1 APSPWCC
8 VRGWR
13 RKMAANNPNSEALE
27 RCAIL
32 IMSLGEDGAAEV
44 FKYLSAR
51 EVQQIGTAMAA
62 LKQVT
67 RGDVDKVLEEF
78 RQEADQ
84 FMAITLG
91 SDEYIRSV
99 LNKAL
104 GTDRA
109 AGLIEDIL
117 EGSEGASGIDALN
130 WLDAQNVAELI
141 VDEHPQIIATI
152 LVHLERDRASDVLAL
167 LPERLRNDVMLRI
180 ATFGGVQPAALQELT
195 EVLNNVLSG
204 QGAKRSKMGGV
215 RAAAEILNYMSSVE
229 EESVVANLRELDS
242 DLAQRIVDEM
252 FVFENLVDV
261 EDTAIQLILKEIDTP
276 QLTIALKGAPEEL
289 REKFFRNMSK
299 RAADMLR
306 DDLEAQGPVRMSRV
320 EEEQKNILGA
330 ARRLAEAG
338 RITLTR
344 SGNDEYVCF
353 TTFPLR
359 CRRPLAPLGKGIVRP
374 GAGRRVSRRRRRTGS
389 GIRLAGSRRSAGR
402 NRTPA

>member
-1 APSPWCC
+1 MSVSP
-8 VRGWR
+8 
-13 RKMAANNPNSEALE
+13 AQTEALN

-32 IMSLGEDGAAEV
+32 IMSLGEDAAAEV

-51 EVQQIGTAMAA
+51 EVQQIGMAMAS
-62 LKQVT
+62 LKQIT

-91 SDEYIRSV
+91 SDDYIRSV
-99 LNKAL
+99 LTKAL
-104 GTDRA
+104 GSDRA

-117 EGSEGASGIDALN
+117 EGSDGASGIDALN

-141 VDEHPQIIATI
+141 MDEHPQIIATI

-180 ATFGGVQPAALQELT
+180 ATFGGVQPQALQELT
-195 EVLNNVLSG
+195 DVLNNVLSG

-215 RAAAEILNYMSSVE
+215 RAAAEILNYMTSAE

-252 FVFENLVDV
+252 FVFENLIDV
-261 EDTAIQLILKEIDTP
+261 EDTAIQLILKEIDTS
-276 QLTIALKGAPEEL
+276 QLTIALKSAPEEL
-289 REKFFRNMSK
+289 REKFFNNMSN

-330 ARRLAEAG
+330 ARKLAEAG
-338 RITLTR
+338 QLTLTR
-344 SGNDEYVCF
+344 SANDEYV
-353 TTFPLR
+353 
-359 CRRPLAPLGKGIVRP
+359 
-374 GAGRRVSRRRRRTGS
+374 
-389 GIRLAGSRRSAGR
+389 
-402 NRTPA
+402 